1 MSKKSEVVI
10 DLSTLDDN
18 DEVNKKE
25 DDFEIEIIS
34 ELKKRKADDDDDDA
48 IHCISNKAVVPAI
61 PRDGSGRGTSG
72 SGHDSTL
79 VQPPPVTVKNTL
91 AIDIHSLP
99 PKSSHQELHAI
110 YNCLQEIFH
119 LSTYRLSL
127 SWMYQDDQ
135 AYFKPTLTFTGRKS
149 KIYTFQ
155 LVFQTSKTMKTFPS
169 VPPRIVPQFVLRAP
183 LFMTL
188 YNHPIL
194 TSKHWNESTSSRL
207 VANALEKAIDYLE
220 IHLED
225 TVLISTSV
233 LPGDLSLVT
242 RGKEWNAI
250 PAESAAIEVLIAE
263 LYGDYTSAVRNAEL
277 YALRKTWMNLVVLP
291 PVKGPN
297 RRKGASSKSSNAG
310 AASKKRKGTAKAMGI
325 GYSSGH
331 EGGSRALPTEGR
343 TMILLEKLASKME
356 RVRQMVRSQ
365 RRSLS
370 WILYSPFPEVLLAIL
385 QEYSREEIFRHNTHI
400 EMIFMIVWAI
410 ELVMRDCWGRESVE
424 ISVAD
429 LPARPSTPP
438 DEDEGENDEE
448 SDIGNEPGNEVI
460 EGSTDVNQPLDRKVS
475 LYYTLIDLYGK
486 LHWIETGNLI
496 ENSRADWLQT
506 IRSSSKLYQSAN
518 KVIELGTG
526 EEGKETLPKVV
537 HCSDLLSGHVFYRS
551 NSNVAACRPWLRE
564 LSFIADNLPDEVCLF
579 VSDEHPN
586 YLVVAMMIANPDCP
600 YYGGVFLFHVLV
612 PTEYPR
618 ISPSVKLITT
628 GDGSVRFNPN
638 LYNCGKV
645 CLSLLGTWSG
655 EPWDPKTS
663 NVTQVIM
670 SILYLIFTEEPF
682 FNEPGYQQ
690 SRGSPNGTKQSLCY
704 DWNIFR
710 STIQSA
716 ILYHLQKPSSF
727 YGDSVSSHIW
737 NYYVENWEEKLRPAL
752 IKKYEQL
759 STQLTQL
766 SVTNYPAYSRSS
778 FDAQM
783 GTISALVAEHSAH
796 RSIRGTPK

>member
-1 MSKKSEVVI
+1 MSKKSEVII
-10 DLSTLDDN
+10 DLSTLDEN
-18 DEVNKKE
+18 DESNSKE
-25 DDFEIEIIS
+25 EDFEVEFIS
-34 ELKKRKADDDDDDA
+34 ELKKRKPDDDGDD
-48 IHCISNKAVVPAI
+48 IQCVSKKAFLPAI
-61 PRDGSGRGTSG
+61 SHNGSGGSTGGSGRDSALTSPP
-72 SGHDSTL
+72 L
-79 VQPPPVTVKNTL
+79 VSVKNVL
-91 AIDIHSLP
+91 GIDIRSLP
-99 PKSSHQELHAI
+99 PKSSHPELHAI
-110 YNCLQEIFH
+110 YNCLQEIFY
-119 LSTYRLSL
+119 LSTYRLNL
-127 SWMYQDDQ
+127 SWMYQDNQ

-155 LVFQTSKTMKTFPS
+155 LVFQTSKTMNTFPS

-242 RGKEWNAI
+242 RGKEWNVI

-263 LYGDYTSAVRNAEL
+263 LYGDYTSAVRNIEL

-291 PVKGPN
+291 PVKGPKS
-297 RRKGASSKSSNAG
+297 RKGSSSKSSTTG
-310 AASKKRKGTAKAMGI
+310 AASKKGKGSAKARGI

-331 EGGSRALPTEGR
+331 DDGGSRALPTEGR
-343 TMILLEKLASKME
+343 TMILLEKLATKME

-370 WILYSPFPEVLLAIL
+370 WILYSPLPEVLFAVL
-385 QEYSREEIFRHNTHI
+385 QEYSREETFRHNAHI
-400 EMIFMIVWAI
+400 EMIFMMVWAV

-424 ISVAD
+424 ISAAD
-429 LPARPSTPP
+429 LPARPPTPP

-448 SDIGNEPGNEVI
+448 SDVGNALDNAVV
-460 EGSTDVNQPLDRKVS
+460 EGSSDTSQSLDRKVS

-486 LHWIETGNLI
+486 LQWIETGNLI
-496 ENSRADWLQT
+496 ENSRAEWLQT
-506 IRSSSKLYQSAN
+506 IRSSSKLYQSAK
-518 KVIELGTG
+518 KVIELDMG

-537 HCSDLLSGHVFYRS
+537 HCSDLLSGHVFYRL
-551 NSNVAACRPWLRE
+551 NSNVAACRSWLRE

-612 PTEYPR
+612 PSEYPR

-690 SRGSPNGTKQSLCY
+690 SRGSPSGTKQSLCY

-727 YGDSVSSHIW
+727 YGDSVSSRIW

-752 IKKYEQL
+752 TKKYEQL

-766 SVTNYPAYSRSS
+766 SVANCPAYSRSS
-778 FDAQM
+778 FDSQM

-796 RSIRGTPK
+796 RGIKGTRK